1 MSKLKNFND
10 FINEKNTDD
19 KSVEIFAK
27 QRKKFIDTNKEYNTD
42 TFSKSDKM
50 KDPNYKF
57 TNSNEI
63 GIGTKEPILAFK
75 RLNDKY
81 WRKAKQQK
89 KKYLP
94 QGE

>member
-27 QRKKFIDTNKEYNTD
+27 QRKKFIDTNKEYNID
-42 TFSKSDKM
+42 TFDKSDKM
-50 KDPNYKF
+50 KDPNYKY

-63 GIGTKEPILAFK
+63 PIGDSEPVKKFK
-75 RLNDKY
+75 RLKKNY
-81 WRKAKQQK
+81 WERK
-89 KKYLP
+89 KK
-94 QGE
+94 